1 MNVEVE
7 LEIGKKGKRCG
18 KEVGGVFLKEGK
30 RGGKENMSKRRKYY
44 ILLKGQKE
52 DARVRGGGENMTQ
65 MGCKCVAIRVQME
78 IHICTFALI

>member
-7 LEIGKKGKRCG
+7 LEIEKKGKRWG

-30 RGGKENMSKRRKYY
+30 RGGKGNMSKRRKYY

-52 DARVRGGGENMTQ
+52 DARERGGGWEYDADGMQ
-65 MGCKCVAIRVQME
+65 MGSQ
-78 IHICTFALI
+78 